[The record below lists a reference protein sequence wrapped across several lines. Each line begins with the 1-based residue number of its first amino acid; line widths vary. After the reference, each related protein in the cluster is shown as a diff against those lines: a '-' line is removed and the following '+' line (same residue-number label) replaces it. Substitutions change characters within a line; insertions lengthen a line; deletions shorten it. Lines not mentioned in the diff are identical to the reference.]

1 MSPSHAPLSTTE
13 AAAMGRLLVNG
24 SVNLFNADKNLVWEA
39 ELGGGGREKVFS
51 PLWFDLKLI
60 PKEAGRMK
68 NIKQTLRA
76 SESLPGS
83 AKNEQKM
90 DNIHFEI

>member
-1 MSPSHAPLSTTE
+1 MGLAFLACKDFLTE
-13 AAAMGRLLVNG
+13 VQAR
-24 SVNLFNADKNLVWEA
+24 
-39 ELGGGGREKVFS
+39 
-51 PLWFDLKLI
+51 LWFDLKLI